1 MMFAFARD
9 GGIPHSLHII
19 DRNFKAPIRTVAFG
33 AVCSFLLA
41 LPSLGSAVAFYGT
54 TSIAT
59 IGLYISY
66 GIPISMTL
74 VYPYNFKR
82 GPFQLRGASKY
93 VAVVSCLWIGFITV
107 VFCLPTF
114 NPVTSETFNYTPV
127 ALGIVGIWAFGSWF
141 FWAKKWFTGRCRNH
155 CRICIRQL
163 DFLGDEQAFRSGSPD
178 SNHEPAQSPS
188 SNLQRLQ
195 SAQTSGGK
203 K

>member
-1 MMFAFARD
+1 MFAFARD
-9 GGIPHSLHII
+9 GGIPHRLHII
-19 DRNFKAPIRTVAFG
+19 DRHFKAPVRTVLFG
-33 AVCSFLLA
+33 AICSLLLA

-82 GPFQLRGASKY
+82 GPFQLGGASKY
-93 VAVVSCLWIGFITV
+93 IAVVSCLWIGFITV

-114 NPVTSETFNYTPV
+114 NPVTSQTFNYTSV
-127 ALGIVGIWAFGSWF
+127 ALSIVGIWAFGSWF
-141 FWAKKWFTGRCRNH
+141 FWANKWFTGRCRDH

-163 DFLGDEQAFRSGSPD
+163 DFLGDNVAFRSDTPE
-178 SNHEPAQSPS
+178 SNHEPAESPS
-188 SNLQRLQ
+188 GNLHRLQ
-195 SAQTSGGK
+195 SAQIAGGK